1 MPVLTLP
8 IVILNLIL
16 FTMVI
21 PEVRKWD
28 ALPDRRKF
36 LNSLFIFGYTLG
48 MIAFIFDV
56 VNTYLK

>member
-8 IVILNLIL
+8 IIILNLIL

-21 PEVRKWD
+21 PEVRNWD
-28 ALPDRRKF
+28 TLPDRRKF
-36 LNSLFIFGYTLG
+36 SNSIFIFGYTIG

-56 VNTYLK
+56 VNTYFK